1 MTTVFISDLHLD
13 AGRPAT
19 IEKFLN
25 FARLEG
31 IRASALYILGDLFE
45 AWIGDDDIEPINFKV
60 MEALATLTKTKIP
73 CFFMHGNRD
82 FLVDG
87 TFADATGCQLIEDPK
102 VVEIEGN
109 QVLLTHGD
117 LLCTDDEPYQEL
129 RRIVREPNWQRNFLS
144 KTLEERRTIANDLRS
159 RSLTETA
166 TKPAEIMDVNQD
178 AVKTMMRDHNVKFLL
193 HGHTHRPGVHT
204 FTLDGCQATR
214 IVLGAWDNQSSILL
228 WDKKGFR
235 LETIPH

>member
-1 MTTVFISDLHLD
+1 
-13 AGRPAT
+13 
-19 IEKFLN
+19 
-25 FARLEG
+25 
-31 IRASALYILGDLFE
+31 
-45 AWIGDDDIEPINFKV
+45 
-60 MEALATLTKTKIP
+60 
-73 CFFMHGNRD
+73 MHGNRD
-82 FLVDG
+82 FLIGDA
-87 TFADATGCQLIEDPK
+87 FADTTGCQLIEDPK

-144 KTLEERRTIANDLRS
+144 KTLKERRTIADDLRS

-166 TKPAEIMDVNQD
+166 AKPEEIMDVNQD

-204 FTLDGCQATR
+204 FALDGRQATR